1 MNYFDFN
8 AFKFG
13 NEKHDAFIKSNK
25 PENKLSGEQ

>member
-8 AFKFG
+8 AFEFG

-25 PENKLSGEQ
+25 PEKSFLEAQ